1 MIHIYDNICANA
13 GRGKKMLAILLD
25 PDKCSGSVLAD
36 TLAEFEKC
44 TPDFIFI
51 GGSSGM
57 CNSDDLLQSLQH
69 IPSPKILF
77 PGDAS
82 QFNPGADG
90 LLFLSLISGR
100 NADYLI
106 GQHVQSAI
114 EIKKSDVEVIPT
126 GYILIDGGNHSSVQR
141 VSNTTPIGADH
152 IDECISTAVAG
163 ELLGMKLIYLEA
175 GSGAA
180 VAVSAEMIS
189 AVKQKL
195 NIPLIVGG
203 GIKTT
208 EQLTSALNAGADLI
222 VVGNIFE
229 TETGK
234 IAEFVNYV
242 KNF

>member
-1 MIHIYDNICANA
+1 M
-13 GRGKKMLAILLD
+13 
-25 PDKCSGSVLAD
+25 
-36 TLAEFEKC
+36 
-44 TPDFIFI
+44 
-51 GGSSGM
+51 
-57 CNSDDLLQSLQH
+57 
-69 IPSPKILF
+69 
-77 PGDAS
+77 
-82 QFNPGADG
+82 
-90 LLFLSLISGR
+90 
-100 NADYLI
+100 
-106 GQHVQSAI
+106 
-114 EIKKSDVEVIPT
+114 EVIPT